1 MKLKNLLLIALVAIV
16 FCGCQSNYQPTSITV
31 ASYNLRNANGG
42 DSINGNGWGQRYPVI
57 AQIVQ
62 YHDFDIFGTQECF
75 IHQLKDIKEALP
87 GYDYIGVGRDD
98 GKEKGEHSAIFYRTD
113 KFDVI
118 EKGDFW
124 LSETPDVP
132 SKGWDAVLPRIC
144 SWGHFKC
151 KDTGFEFLFFN
162 LHMDHIGKKA
172 RVESAFLV
180 QDKMKEL
187 GKGKELPAILT
198 GDFNVDQTHQSYD
211 AFVSK
216 GVLCDS
222 YEKAGFRYAIN
233 GTFNDFDP
241 NSFTESRIDHIFV
254 SPSFQVKRYGVL
266 TDTYRSIVGKG
277 EKKQANDCD
286 IPMRN
291 ICFVAC
297 MLFCLTSAVGKTPG
311 NTRYLSI
318 ADSILSNVLN
328 LYQTNDGLLTET
340 YPVNPDQEI
349 TYLAGGTQQNGT
361 LKASFLWPY
370 SGMMSGCVA
379 LYKATGNKK
388 YKKILEKR
396 ILPGMEQYW
405 DNSRLPACYQSY
417 PTKYG
422 QHGRYYDDNIW
433 IALDYC
439 DYYQLTHKPASL
451 EKAVA
456 LYQYIYSGWSDEIGG
471 GIFWC
476 EQQKEAKHTCS
487 NAPSTVL
494 GVKLYRLTKDAKY
507 LEKAKETYAWT
518 KKHLC
523 DPTDHLYWDN
533 INLKGK
539 VSKEKYA
546 YNSGQMIQAGVL
558 LYEETGDEQYLHDAQ
573 QTAAGTDAFFRTK
586 ADKKDPT
593 VKVHKDMAW
602 FNVILFR
609 GLKAL
614 YKIDKNPAY
623 VNAMVENALH
633 AWENYRDENGLLGR
647 DWSGHNKEQYKW
659 LLDNACL
666 IEFFA
671 EI

>member
-1 MKLKNLLLIALVAIV
+1 
-16 FCGCQSNYQPTSITV
+16 
-31 ASYNLRNANGG
+31 
-42 DSINGNGWGQRYPVI
+42 
-57 AQIVQ
+57 
-62 YHDFDIFGTQECF
+62 
-75 IHQLKDIKEALP
+75 
-87 GYDYIGVGRDD
+87 
-98 GKEKGEHSAIFYRTD
+98 
-113 KFDVI
+113 
-118 EKGDFW
+118 
-124 LSETPDVP
+124 
-132 SKGWDAVLPRIC
+132 
-144 SWGHFKC
+144 
-151 KDTGFEFLFFN
+151 
-162 LHMDHIGKKA
+162 
-172 RVESAFLV
+172 
-180 QDKMKEL
+180 
-187 GKGKELPAILT
+187 
-198 GDFNVDQTHQSYD
+198 
-211 AFVSK
+211 
-216 GVLCDS
+216 
-222 YEKAGFRYAIN
+222 
-233 GTFNDFDP
+233 
-241 NSFTESRIDHIFV
+241 
-254 SPSFQVKRYGVL
+254 
-266 TDTYRSIVGKG
+266 
-277 EKKQANDCD
+277 
-286 IPMRN
+286 
-291 ICFVAC
+291 

-340 YPVNPDQEI
+340 YPVNPDQKI

-379 LYKATGNKK
+379 LYKATENKK

-439 DYYQLTHKPASL
+439 DYYQLTHKSASL

>member
-1 MKLKNLLLIALVAIV
+1 
-16 FCGCQSNYQPTSITV
+16 
-31 ASYNLRNANGG
+31 
-42 DSINGNGWGQRYPVI
+42 
-57 AQIVQ
+57 
-62 YHDFDIFGTQECF
+62 
-75 IHQLKDIKEALP
+75 
-87 GYDYIGVGRDD
+87 
-98 GKEKGEHSAIFYRTD
+98 
-113 KFDVI
+113 
-118 EKGDFW
+118 
-124 LSETPDVP
+124 
-132 SKGWDAVLPRIC
+132 
-144 SWGHFKC
+144 
-151 KDTGFEFLFFN
+151 
-162 LHMDHIGKKA
+162 
-172 RVESAFLV
+172 
-180 QDKMKEL
+180 
-187 GKGKELPAILT
+187 
-198 GDFNVDQTHQSYD
+198 
-211 AFVSK
+211 
-216 GVLCDS
+216 
-222 YEKAGFRYAIN
+222 
-233 GTFNDFDP
+233 
-241 NSFTESRIDHIFV
+241 
-254 SPSFQVKRYGVL
+254 
-266 TDTYRSIVGKG
+266 
-277 EKKQANDCD
+277 
-286 IPMRN
+286 
-291 ICFVAC
+291 

-340 YPVNPDQEI
+340 YPVNPDQKI

-433 IALDYC
+433 IGLDYC

-451 EKAVA
+451 EKTVA
-456 LYQYIYSGWSDEIGG
+456 LYQYIYSGWSDEMGG

>member
-1 MKLKNLLLIALVAIV
+1 
-16 FCGCQSNYQPTSITV
+16 
-31 ASYNLRNANGG
+31 
-42 DSINGNGWGQRYPVI
+42 
-57 AQIVQ
+57 
-62 YHDFDIFGTQECF
+62 
-75 IHQLKDIKEALP
+75 
-87 GYDYIGVGRDD
+87 
-98 GKEKGEHSAIFYRTD
+98 
-113 KFDVI
+113 
-118 EKGDFW
+118 
-124 LSETPDVP
+124 
-132 SKGWDAVLPRIC
+132 
-144 SWGHFKC
+144 
-151 KDTGFEFLFFN
+151 
-162 LHMDHIGKKA
+162 
-172 RVESAFLV
+172 
-180 QDKMKEL
+180 
-187 GKGKELPAILT
+187 
-198 GDFNVDQTHQSYD
+198 
-211 AFVSK
+211 
-216 GVLCDS
+216 
-222 YEKAGFRYAIN
+222 
-233 GTFNDFDP
+233 
-241 NSFTESRIDHIFV
+241 
-254 SPSFQVKRYGVL
+254 
-266 TDTYRSIVGKG
+266 
-277 EKKQANDCD
+277 
-286 IPMRN
+286 
-291 ICFVAC
+291 

-340 YPVNPDQEI
+340 YPVNPDQKI

-379 LYKATGNKK
+379 LYKATENKK
-388 YKKILEKR
+388 YKKILEKK

-439 DYYQLTHKPASL
+439 DYYQLTHKPTSL

-456 LYQYIYSGWSDEIGG
+456 LYQYIYSGWSDEIDG

-494 GVKLYRLTKDAKY
+494 GVKLHRLTKDAKY

-558 LYEETGDEQYLHDAQ
+558 LYEETGDEQYLRDAR

>member
-1 MKLKNLLLIALVAIV
+1 
-16 FCGCQSNYQPTSITV
+16 
-31 ASYNLRNANGG
+31 
-42 DSINGNGWGQRYPVI
+42 
-57 AQIVQ
+57 
-62 YHDFDIFGTQECF
+62 
-75 IHQLKDIKEALP
+75 
-87 GYDYIGVGRDD
+87 
-98 GKEKGEHSAIFYRTD
+98 
-113 KFDVI
+113 
-118 EKGDFW
+118 
-124 LSETPDVP
+124 
-132 SKGWDAVLPRIC
+132 
-144 SWGHFKC
+144 
-151 KDTGFEFLFFN
+151 
-162 LHMDHIGKKA
+162 
-172 RVESAFLV
+172 
-180 QDKMKEL
+180 
-187 GKGKELPAILT
+187 
-198 GDFNVDQTHQSYD
+198 
-211 AFVSK
+211 
-216 GVLCDS
+216 
-222 YEKAGFRYAIN
+222 
-233 GTFNDFDP
+233 
-241 NSFTESRIDHIFV
+241 
-254 SPSFQVKRYGVL
+254 
-266 TDTYRSIVGKG
+266 
-277 EKKQANDCD
+277 
-286 IPMRN
+286 
-291 ICFVAC
+291 

-340 YPVNPDQEI
+340 YPVNPDQKI

-388 YKKILEKR
+388 YKKILEKK
-396 ILPGMEQYW
+396 ILPGVEQYW

-451 EKAVA
+451 EKTVA
-456 LYQYIYSGWSDEIGG
+456 LYQYIYSGWSDEMGG

>member
-1 MKLKNLLLIALVAIV
+1 
-16 FCGCQSNYQPTSITV
+16 
-31 ASYNLRNANGG
+31 
-42 DSINGNGWGQRYPVI
+42 
-57 AQIVQ
+57 
-62 YHDFDIFGTQECF
+62 
-75 IHQLKDIKEALP
+75 
-87 GYDYIGVGRDD
+87 
-98 GKEKGEHSAIFYRTD
+98 
-113 KFDVI
+113 
-118 EKGDFW
+118 
-124 LSETPDVP
+124 
-132 SKGWDAVLPRIC
+132 
-144 SWGHFKC
+144 
-151 KDTGFEFLFFN
+151 
-162 LHMDHIGKKA
+162 
-172 RVESAFLV
+172 
-180 QDKMKEL
+180 
-187 GKGKELPAILT
+187 
-198 GDFNVDQTHQSYD
+198 
-211 AFVSK
+211 
-216 GVLCDS
+216 
-222 YEKAGFRYAIN
+222 
-233 GTFNDFDP
+233 
-241 NSFTESRIDHIFV
+241 
-254 SPSFQVKRYGVL
+254 
-266 TDTYRSIVGKG
+266 
-277 EKKQANDCD
+277 
-286 IPMRN
+286 
-291 ICFVAC
+291 

-451 EKAVA
+451 EKTVA
-456 LYQYIYSGWSDEIGG
+456 LYQYIYSGWSDEMGG

-671 EI
+671 ET

>member
-1 MKLKNLLLIALVAIV
+1 
-16 FCGCQSNYQPTSITV
+16 
-31 ASYNLRNANGG
+31 
-42 DSINGNGWGQRYPVI
+42 
-57 AQIVQ
+57 
-62 YHDFDIFGTQECF
+62 
-75 IHQLKDIKEALP
+75 
-87 GYDYIGVGRDD
+87 
-98 GKEKGEHSAIFYRTD
+98 
-113 KFDVI
+113 
-118 EKGDFW
+118 
-124 LSETPDVP
+124 
-132 SKGWDAVLPRIC
+132 
-144 SWGHFKC
+144 
-151 KDTGFEFLFFN
+151 
-162 LHMDHIGKKA
+162 
-172 RVESAFLV
+172 
-180 QDKMKEL
+180 
-187 GKGKELPAILT
+187 
-198 GDFNVDQTHQSYD
+198 
-211 AFVSK
+211 
-216 GVLCDS
+216 
-222 YEKAGFRYAIN
+222 
-233 GTFNDFDP
+233 
-241 NSFTESRIDHIFV
+241 
-254 SPSFQVKRYGVL
+254 
-266 TDTYRSIVGKG
+266 
-277 EKKQANDCD
+277 
-286 IPMRN
+286 
-291 ICFVAC
+291 

-340 YPVNPDQEI
+340 YPVNPDQKI

-451 EKAVA
+451 EKTVA

-558 LYEETGDEQYLHDAQ
+558 LYKETGDEQYLHDAQ

-614 YKIDKNPAY
+614 YKIDKNPSY

>member
-1 MKLKNLLLIALVAIV
+1 
-16 FCGCQSNYQPTSITV
+16 
-31 ASYNLRNANGG
+31 
-42 DSINGNGWGQRYPVI
+42 
-57 AQIVQ
+57 
-62 YHDFDIFGTQECF
+62 
-75 IHQLKDIKEALP
+75 
-87 GYDYIGVGRDD
+87 
-98 GKEKGEHSAIFYRTD
+98 
-113 KFDVI
+113 
-118 EKGDFW
+118 
-124 LSETPDVP
+124 
-132 SKGWDAVLPRIC
+132 
-144 SWGHFKC
+144 
-151 KDTGFEFLFFN
+151 
-162 LHMDHIGKKA
+162 
-172 RVESAFLV
+172 
-180 QDKMKEL
+180 
-187 GKGKELPAILT
+187 
-198 GDFNVDQTHQSYD
+198 
-211 AFVSK
+211 
-216 GVLCDS
+216 
-222 YEKAGFRYAIN
+222 
-233 GTFNDFDP
+233 
-241 NSFTESRIDHIFV
+241 
-254 SPSFQVKRYGVL
+254 
-266 TDTYRSIVGKG
+266 
-277 EKKQANDCD
+277 
-286 IPMRN
+286 
-291 ICFVAC
+291 

-340 YPVNPDQEI
+340 YPVNPDQKI

-451 EKAVA
+451 EKTVA
-456 LYQYIYSGWSDEIGG
+456 LYQYIYSGWSDEMGG

-558 LYEETGDEQYLHDAQ
+558 LYEETGDEQYLRDSR

>member
-1 MKLKNLLLIALVAIV
+1 
-16 FCGCQSNYQPTSITV
+16 
-31 ASYNLRNANGG
+31 
-42 DSINGNGWGQRYPVI
+42 
-57 AQIVQ
+57 
-62 YHDFDIFGTQECF
+62 
-75 IHQLKDIKEALP
+75 
-87 GYDYIGVGRDD
+87 
-98 GKEKGEHSAIFYRTD
+98 
-113 KFDVI
+113 
-118 EKGDFW
+118 
-124 LSETPDVP
+124 
-132 SKGWDAVLPRIC
+132 
-144 SWGHFKC
+144 
-151 KDTGFEFLFFN
+151 
-162 LHMDHIGKKA
+162 
-172 RVESAFLV
+172 
-180 QDKMKEL
+180 
-187 GKGKELPAILT
+187 
-198 GDFNVDQTHQSYD
+198 
-211 AFVSK
+211 
-216 GVLCDS
+216 
-222 YEKAGFRYAIN
+222 
-233 GTFNDFDP
+233 
-241 NSFTESRIDHIFV
+241 
-254 SPSFQVKRYGVL
+254 
-266 TDTYRSIVGKG
+266 
-277 EKKQANDCD
+277 
-286 IPMRN
+286 
-291 ICFVAC
+291 

-340 YPVNPDQEI
+340 YPVNPDQKI

-451 EKAVA
+451 EKTVA
-456 LYQYIYSGWSDEIGG
+456 LYQYIYSGWSDEMGG

-602 FNVILFR
+602 FNVILFK

>member
-1 MKLKNLLLIALVAIV
+1 
-16 FCGCQSNYQPTSITV
+16 
-31 ASYNLRNANGG
+31 
-42 DSINGNGWGQRYPVI
+42 
-57 AQIVQ
+57 
-62 YHDFDIFGTQECF
+62 
-75 IHQLKDIKEALP
+75 
-87 GYDYIGVGRDD
+87 
-98 GKEKGEHSAIFYRTD
+98 
-113 KFDVI
+113 
-118 EKGDFW
+118 
-124 LSETPDVP
+124 
-132 SKGWDAVLPRIC
+132 
-144 SWGHFKC
+144 
-151 KDTGFEFLFFN
+151 
-162 LHMDHIGKKA
+162 
-172 RVESAFLV
+172 
-180 QDKMKEL
+180 
-187 GKGKELPAILT
+187 
-198 GDFNVDQTHQSYD
+198 
-211 AFVSK
+211 
-216 GVLCDS
+216 
-222 YEKAGFRYAIN
+222 
-233 GTFNDFDP
+233 
-241 NSFTESRIDHIFV
+241 
-254 SPSFQVKRYGVL
+254 
-266 TDTYRSIVGKG
+266 
-277 EKKQANDCD
+277 
-286 IPMRN
+286 
-291 ICFVAC
+291 

-340 YPVNPDQEI
+340 YPVNPDQKI

-370 SGMMSGCVA
+370 SGMMSGCEA

-451 EKAVA
+451 EKTVA
-456 LYQYIYSGWSDEIGG
+456 LYQYIYSGWSDEMGG

-573 QTAAGTDAFFRTK
+573 QTAAGTDALFRTK

>member
-1 MKLKNLLLIALVAIV
+1 
-16 FCGCQSNYQPTSITV
+16 
-31 ASYNLRNANGG
+31 
-42 DSINGNGWGQRYPVI
+42 
-57 AQIVQ
+57 
-62 YHDFDIFGTQECF
+62 
-75 IHQLKDIKEALP
+75 
-87 GYDYIGVGRDD
+87 
-98 GKEKGEHSAIFYRTD
+98 
-113 KFDVI
+113 
-118 EKGDFW
+118 
-124 LSETPDVP
+124 
-132 SKGWDAVLPRIC
+132 
-144 SWGHFKC
+144 
-151 KDTGFEFLFFN
+151 
-162 LHMDHIGKKA
+162 
-172 RVESAFLV
+172 
-180 QDKMKEL
+180 
-187 GKGKELPAILT
+187 
-198 GDFNVDQTHQSYD
+198 
-211 AFVSK
+211 
-216 GVLCDS
+216 
-222 YEKAGFRYAIN
+222 
-233 GTFNDFDP
+233 
-241 NSFTESRIDHIFV
+241 
-254 SPSFQVKRYGVL
+254 
-266 TDTYRSIVGKG
+266 
-277 EKKQANDCD
+277 
-286 IPMRN
+286 
-291 ICFVAC
+291 

-340 YPVNPDQEI
+340 YPVNPDQKI

-439 DYYQLTHKPASL
+439 DYYQLTHKLASL
-451 EKAVA
+451 EKTVA
-456 LYQYIYSGWSDEIGG
+456 LYQYIYSGWSDEMGG

-558 LYEETGDEQYLHDAQ
+558 LYEETGDEQYLRDAQ

>member
-1 MKLKNLLLIALVAIV
+1 
-16 FCGCQSNYQPTSITV
+16 
-31 ASYNLRNANGG
+31 
-42 DSINGNGWGQRYPVI
+42 
-57 AQIVQ
+57 
-62 YHDFDIFGTQECF
+62 
-75 IHQLKDIKEALP
+75 
-87 GYDYIGVGRDD
+87 
-98 GKEKGEHSAIFYRTD
+98 
-113 KFDVI
+113 
-118 EKGDFW
+118 
-124 LSETPDVP
+124 
-132 SKGWDAVLPRIC
+132 
-144 SWGHFKC
+144 
-151 KDTGFEFLFFN
+151 
-162 LHMDHIGKKA
+162 
-172 RVESAFLV
+172 
-180 QDKMKEL
+180 
-187 GKGKELPAILT
+187 
-198 GDFNVDQTHQSYD
+198 
-211 AFVSK
+211 
-216 GVLCDS
+216 
-222 YEKAGFRYAIN
+222 
-233 GTFNDFDP
+233 
-241 NSFTESRIDHIFV
+241 
-254 SPSFQVKRYGVL
+254 
-266 TDTYRSIVGKG
+266 
-277 EKKQANDCD
+277 
-286 IPMRN
+286 
-291 ICFVAC
+291 

-340 YPVNPDQEI
+340 YPVNPDQKI

-433 IALDYC
+433 VALDYC

-451 EKAVA
+451 EKTVA
-456 LYQYIYSGWSDEIGG
+456 LYQYIYSGWSDEMGG

-558 LYEETGDEQYLHDAQ
+558 LYEETGDEQYLRDAR

-671 EI
+671 ET

>member
-1 MKLKNLLLIALVAIV
+1 MLFTNNLK
-16 FCGCQSNYQPTSITV
+16 
-31 ASYNLRNANGG
+31 
-42 DSINGNGWGQRYPVI
+42 
-57 AQIVQ
+57 
-62 YHDFDIFGTQECF
+62 
-75 IHQLKDIKEALP
+75 
-87 GYDYIGVGRDD
+87 
-98 GKEKGEHSAIFYRTD
+98 
-113 KFDVI
+113 
-118 EKGDFW
+118 
-124 LSETPDVP
+124 
-132 SKGWDAVLPRIC
+132 
-144 SWGHFKC
+144 
-151 KDTGFEFLFFN
+151 
-162 LHMDHIGKKA
+162 
-172 RVESAFLV
+172 
-180 QDKMKEL
+180 
-187 GKGKELPAILT
+187 
-198 GDFNVDQTHQSYD
+198 
-211 AFVSK
+211 VS
-216 GVLCDS
+216 
-222 YEKAGFRYAIN
+222 
-233 GTFNDFDP
+233 TP
-241 NSFTESRIDHIFV
+241 NS
-254 SPSFQVKRYGVL
+254 
-266 TDTYRSIVGKG
+266 DT
-277 EKKQANDCD
+277 
-286 IPMRN
+286 PMRN
-291 ICFVAC
+291 ICFAAC

-311 NTRYLSI
+311 NARYLSI
-318 ADSILSNVLN
+318 ADSILYNVLN

-340 YPVNPDQEI
+340 YPVNPDQKI

-388 YKKILEKR
+388 YKKILDKK

-405 DNSRLPACYQSY
+405 DESRLPACYQSY
-417 PTKYG
+417 PVKYG

-439 DYYQLTHKPASL
+439 DYYQLTRKPASL
-451 EKAVA
+451 EKAIA
-456 LYQYIYSGWSDEIGG
+456 LYQYIYSGWSDEMGG

-518 KKHLC
+518 KKHLY

-533 INLKGK
+533 VNLKGK

-558 LYEETGDEQYLHDAQ
+558 LYEETGDEQYLRDAQ

-586 ADKKDPT
+586 ADMKDPT
-593 VKVHKDMAW
+593 AKVHKDMAW

-614 YKIDKNPAY
+614 YKVDKNPVY
-623 VNAMVENALH
+623 VDAMVGNALH

>member
-1 MKLKNLLLIALVAIV
+1 
-16 FCGCQSNYQPTSITV
+16 
-31 ASYNLRNANGG
+31 
-42 DSINGNGWGQRYPVI
+42 
-57 AQIVQ
+57 
-62 YHDFDIFGTQECF
+62 
-75 IHQLKDIKEALP
+75 
-87 GYDYIGVGRDD
+87 
-98 GKEKGEHSAIFYRTD
+98 
-113 KFDVI
+113 
-118 EKGDFW
+118 
-124 LSETPDVP
+124 
-132 SKGWDAVLPRIC
+132 
-144 SWGHFKC
+144 
-151 KDTGFEFLFFN
+151 
-162 LHMDHIGKKA
+162 
-172 RVESAFLV
+172 
-180 QDKMKEL
+180 
-187 GKGKELPAILT
+187 
-198 GDFNVDQTHQSYD
+198 
-211 AFVSK
+211 
-216 GVLCDS
+216 
-222 YEKAGFRYAIN
+222 
-233 GTFNDFDP
+233 
-241 NSFTESRIDHIFV
+241 
-254 SPSFQVKRYGVL
+254 
-266 TDTYRSIVGKG
+266 
-277 EKKQANDCD
+277 
-286 IPMRN
+286 
-291 ICFVAC
+291 

-340 YPVNPDQEI
+340 YPVNPDQKI

-439 DYYQLTHKPASL
+439 DYYQLTHKSASL

-456 LYQYIYSGWSDEIGG
+456 LYQYIYSGWSDEIDG

-533 INLKGK
+533 INQKGK

-558 LYEETGDEQYLHDAQ
+558 LYEETGDEQYLRDAR

>member
-1 MKLKNLLLIALVAIV
+1 
-16 FCGCQSNYQPTSITV
+16 
-31 ASYNLRNANGG
+31 
-42 DSINGNGWGQRYPVI
+42 
-57 AQIVQ
+57 
-62 YHDFDIFGTQECF
+62 
-75 IHQLKDIKEALP
+75 
-87 GYDYIGVGRDD
+87 
-98 GKEKGEHSAIFYRTD
+98 
-113 KFDVI
+113 
-118 EKGDFW
+118 
-124 LSETPDVP
+124 
-132 SKGWDAVLPRIC
+132 
-144 SWGHFKC
+144 
-151 KDTGFEFLFFN
+151 
-162 LHMDHIGKKA
+162 
-172 RVESAFLV
+172 
-180 QDKMKEL
+180 
-187 GKGKELPAILT
+187 
-198 GDFNVDQTHQSYD
+198 
-211 AFVSK
+211 
-216 GVLCDS
+216 
-222 YEKAGFRYAIN
+222 
-233 GTFNDFDP
+233 
-241 NSFTESRIDHIFV
+241 
-254 SPSFQVKRYGVL
+254 
-266 TDTYRSIVGKG
+266 
-277 EKKQANDCD
+277 
-286 IPMRN
+286 
-291 ICFVAC
+291 

-340 YPVNPDQEI
+340 YPVNPDQKI

-451 EKAVA
+451 EKTVA

-558 LYEETGDEQYLHDAQ
+558 LYKETGDEQYLHDAQ